1 MPRLSVCDAG
11 ARSSAMASLLSCA
24 VPGTVVYDLFNSR
37 TSRSNIEHSLLRP
50 QALDTAVRGGHRCS
64 STTTGTS
71 PASRAC
77 RRQPAPASTARSS
90 CPTRWTCSSSARV
103 PPACSWS
110 AQLSQFPDVT
120 TRIIERRDGRLVLGQ
135 ADGIQPRSVETFQA
149 FGFAERIVAEAYN
162 IAYMNFWGPDPENP
176 RDIVRTAR
184 TEDYG
189 LKISEFP
196 HLIVNQARV
205 LDYFAE
211 AAAYGPGRI
220 VPDYGI
226 EFLGLTVHDEGE
238 HPVEVRVRYTAG
250 ERAGEE
256 RTVRA
261 KYVVGCDG
269 ARSGVREAIGRK
281 HVGAFSAH
289 AWGVMDVLVNTDFPD
304 WRTKCAINSDAG
316 NILHIPREG
325 GYLSRMYIDL
335 GEVADDDDHRV
346 RQTPIEEIIRKA
358 NEILHPYS
366 IDVKQVAWHSVY
378 EVGHR
383 VTDKFDDVD
392 PGEASDPRVFLT
404 GDACHTHS
412 AKAGQGMNVSMQDGF
427 NLGWKL
433 GHVLTGLSP
442 ASLLS
447 TYSAERQPV
456 AQQLIDFDR
465 EWSSLMARKPEEISD
480 PQELATF
487 YLGTAEFPSGF
498 MTQYGP
504 SMIVTDAAHQ
514 ALADGVPARQAVQV
528 RRGRAR
534 VRRQR
539 RAPRPPRQGRRPL
552 AHLRVRRRARG
563 GGALGAGRVG
573 GVDGVGRLAARPAH
587 AGRCRRRRRV
597 RRQGRLPA
605 AVTRRSTSPVCPRC
619 SCPQTGPLGLTD
631 WEKVY
636 AAGPSAWT
644 SADIFDERDLSRDGV
659 VVVVRPDQYVAA
671 VLPLTA
677 TDELAPSSQARCISS
692 GVASDCPRSER
703 RPPVHGV
710 HRPRAAAT
718 GRIARETR

>member
-1 MPRLSVCDAG
+1 MQFHHHGYVSGEPRILDADG
-11 ARSSAMASLLSCA
+11 TGIDRPTDLPEEMDVLIVGSGPAGMLLA
-24 VPGTVVYDLFNSR
+24 
-37 TSRSNIEHSLLRP
+37 
-50 QALDTAVRGGHRCS
+50 
-64 STTTGTS
+64 
-71 PASRAC
+71 
-77 RRQPAPASTARSS
+77 
-90 CPTRWTCSSSARV
+90 
-103 PPACSWS
+103 
-110 AQLSQFPDVT
+110 AQMSQFPGVT

-176 RDIVRTAR
+176 QNIIRTAR
-184 TEDYG
+184 TEDYAF
-189 LKISEFP
+189 KISEFP

-220 VPDYGI
+220 VPDYGV
-226 EFLGLTVHDEGE
+226 EFLGLTVHENGD
-238 HPVEVRVRYTAG
+238 HPVEVRVRHTTGALAG
-250 ERAGEE
+250 RE

-269 ARSGVREAIGRK
+269 ARSGVREAIGRQ
-281 HVGAFSAH
+281 HIGAFAAH

-304 WRTKCAINSDAG
+304 WRTKCAINAEAG

-335 GEVADDDDHRV
+335 GEVAEGDNHRV
-346 RQTPIEEIIRKA
+346 RQTPIEEVVRKA
-358 NEILHPYS
+358 NAILHPYS

-392 PGEASDPRVFLT
+392 VEQTHDPRVFLT

-433 GHVLTGLSP
+433 GHALSGLSP

-480 PQELATF
+480 PNELATF

-498 MTQYGP
+498 MTQYGS
-504 SMIVTDAAHQ
+504 SMVTAGTEHQ
-514 ALADGVPARQAVQV
+514 SLAPGFPIGKRFKSVEVVRVCDGNVVHLGHHAKADGRW
-528 RRGRAR
+528 RAY
-534 VRRQR
+534 
-539 RAPRPPRQGRRPL
+539 AF
-552 AHLRVRRRARG
+552 AADT
-563 GGALGAGRVG
+563 GGALEDWATWMASAESPIARYTPAGADVDAVFDVKAVYRQPFEEIDITRVP
-573 GVDGVGRLAARPAH
+573 GVF
-587 AGRCRRRRRV
+587 
-597 RRQGRLPA
+597 
-605 AVTRRSTSPVCPRC
+605 TPR
-619 SCPQTGPLGLTD
+619 TGPLELTD

-636 AAGPSAWT
+636 ASGPSAWT
-644 SADIFDERDLSRDGV
+644 AADIFAERELSRDGV

-677 TDELAPSSQARCISS
+677 TDELSAFFA
-692 GVASDCPRSER
+692 GVLLPQRVPAGTP
-703 RPPVHGV
+703 H
-710 HRPRAAAT
+710 
-718 GRIARETR
+718 

>member
-1 MPRLSVCDAG
+1 GPAG
-11 ARSSAMASLLSCA
+11 MLLAAQMSRY
-24 VPGTVVYDLFNSR
+24 PG
-37 TSRSNIEHSLLRP
+37 
-50 QALDTAVRGGHRCS
+50 
-64 STTTGTS
+64 
-71 PASRAC
+71 
-77 RRQPAPASTARSS
+77 
-90 CPTRWTCSSSARV
+90 
-103 PPACSWS
+103 
-110 AQLSQFPDVT
+110 VT
-120 TRIIERRDGRLVLGQ
+120 TRLIERREGRLVLGQ

-162 IAYMNFWGPDPENP
+162 IAWMNFWGPDPADPQN
-176 RDIVRTAR
+176 IIRTSR

-189 LKISEFP
+189 YKISEFP

-211 AAAYGPGRI
+211 AAAHGPGRI

-226 EFLGLTVHDEGE
+226 EFVGLTVHEDGSPEAGD

-261 KYVVGCDG
+261 KYVAGCDG

-281 HVGAFSAH
+281 HIGGISAH
-289 AWGVMDVLVNTDFPD
+289 AWGVMDVVVNTDFPD
-304 WRTKCAINSDAG
+304 WRTKCAINSEAG

-335 GEVADDDDHRV
+335 GAVAEDDDHEV
-346 RQTPIEEIIRKA
+346 RKTPIEAIIAKA
-358 NEILHPYS
+358 NDILHPYTL
-366 IDVKQVAWHSVY
+366 DVREVAWFSVY

-383 VTDKFDDVD
+383 VTDHFDDR
-392 PGEASDPRVFLT
+392 SDDADAAPRVFLT

-433 GHVLTGLSP
+433 GSVVTGQAP

-498 MTQYGP
+498 MTQYAP
-504 SMIVTDAAHQ
+504 SMVTGSPEHQ
-514 ALADGVPARQAVQV
+514 ELATGFPIGKRFKSSEVSFVCDGNVVHLGHHAKADGRWRIYAFADAPAAGEASALTSWADWASSPESPIARFTPAGADVDAVFDVKVIYQQPHEGV
-528 RRGRAR
+528 DIT
-534 VRRQR
+534 
-539 RAPRPPRQGRRPL
+539 RAPEVFRPK
-552 AHLRVRRRARG
+552 
-563 GGALGAGRVG
+563 
-573 GVDGVGRLAARPAH
+573 
-587 AGRCRRRRRV
+587 
-597 RRQGRLPA
+597 
-605 AVTRRSTSPVCPRC
+605 
-619 SCPQTGPLGLTD
+619 TGPLGLMD
-631 WEKVY
+631 WEKVF
-636 AAGPSAWT
+636 AAGPSYWCRT
-644 SADIFDERDLSRDGV
+644 DIFDERGISRDGA
-659 VVVVRPDQYVAA
+659 VVVVRPDGYVAH

-677 TDELAPSSQARCISS
+677 TAELGEFFAGQML
-692 GVASDCPRSER
+692 ER
-703 RPPVHGV
+703 
-710 HRPRAAAT
+710 
-718 GRIARETR
+718 

>member
-1 MPRLSVCDAG
+1 MQFHHHGYVSGEPRVQDAAG
-11 ARSSAMASLLSCA
+11 TGIDRPAKLPDEMDVLIVGSGPAGMLL
-24 VPGTVVYDLFNSR
+24 
-37 TSRSNIEHSLLRP
+37 
-50 QALDTAVRGGHRCS
+50 
-64 STTTGTS
+64 
-71 PASRAC
+71 
-77 RRQPAPASTARSS
+77 
-90 CPTRWTCSSSARV
+90 
-103 PPACSWS
+103 S
-110 AQLSQFPDVT
+110 AQLSQFPDVV

-176 RDIVRTAR
+176 GNIVRTAR
-184 TEDYG
+184 TEDYAF
-189 LKISEFP
+189 KISEFP

-211 AAAYGPGRI
+211 AAANGPGRI

-226 EFLGLTVHDEGE
+226 EFAGLTLHEGE
-238 HPVEVRVRYTAG
+238 EYPVEVRVRYSAG
-250 ERAGEE
+250 PRAGEQ

-281 HVGAFSAH
+281 HLGGISAH

-304 WRTKCAINSDAG
+304 WRTKCAINAEAG

-335 GEVADDDDHRV
+335 GAVAEDDDHRV
-346 RQTPIEEIIRKA
+346 RQTPVEEIIRRA
-358 NEILHPYS
+358 NEILHPYT

-392 PGEASDPRVFLT
+392 PGEDRAPRVFLT

-433 GHVLTGLSP
+433 GHVLTGLAP
-442 ASLLS
+442 ASLLE

-504 SMIVTDAAHQ
+504 SQIMTDASHQ
-514 ALADGVPARQAVQV
+514 ALAAGFPVGKRFKSAEVTRVCDGNVIHLGHHAKADGRWRIYAFADAPAAGEPSALAEWAAWLAAPDSPLARHTPAGADADAVFDVKAIYQQSFEDVDIAHVPAVFF
-528 RRGRAR
+528 
-534 VRRQR
+534 
-539 RAPRPPRQGRRPL
+539 P
-552 AHLRVRRRARG
+552 
-563 GGALGAGRVG
+563 
-573 GVDGVGRLAARPAH
+573 
-587 AGRCRRRRRV
+587 
-597 RRQGRLPA
+597 
-605 AVTRRSTSPVCPRC
+605 TS
-619 SCPQTGPLGLTD
+619 GPLGLTD

-636 AAGPSAWT
+636 AAGPDAWRT
-644 SADIFDERDLSRDGV
+644 TDIFDERVLSRDGV

-671 VLPLTA
+671 VLPLSA
-677 TDELAPSSQARCISS
+677 TDELADFFAGAFLDQ
-692 GVASDCPRSER
+692 
-703 RPPVHGV
+703 
-710 HRPRAAAT
+710 RAAALAA
-718 GRIARETR
+718 GASRAS